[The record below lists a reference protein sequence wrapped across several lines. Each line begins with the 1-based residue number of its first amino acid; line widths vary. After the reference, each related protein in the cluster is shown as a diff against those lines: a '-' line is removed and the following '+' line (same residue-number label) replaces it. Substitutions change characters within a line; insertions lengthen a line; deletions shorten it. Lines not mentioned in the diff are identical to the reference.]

1 MGTPEATKVGAGMIA
16 EDLIN
21 HMIPPLKGSDDAHK
35 AIVWM
40 EEFRCNYLPVVEN
53 GHLLGFIS
61 EEIILETNDI
71 EKQVGDFNLVG
82 QSSYVHLDTHFYDI
96 LKVATDNK
104 LQMVAVLNDNQQYV
118 GVITI
123 QDTLA
128 SFAQTAAVQMPG
140 SILVIS
146 MNFVDYSL
154 AEISRLIE
162 ENNAKILSSI
172 IKEDPFDPG
181 MIRLTL
187 KINQADVS
195 RIVATLERF
204 GYKVIGRYQETKPIE
219 NEKERI
225 DMLLR
230 YLDI

>member
-1 MGTPEATKVGAGMIA
+1 MIA

-21 HMIPPLKGSDDAHK
+21 HMLPPLKGSDDAHK

-40 EEFRCNYLPVVEN
+40 EEFRCAYMPVVDEEK
-53 GHLLGFIS
+53 LLGFIS

-71 EKQVGDFNLVG
+71 EKQVKDFDLVG
-82 QSSYVHLDTHFYDI
+82 QNCYVHLDTHFYDI
-96 LKVATDNK
+96 LKIAANNK
-104 LQMVAVLNDNQQYV
+104 LQMVAVLNQDQTYC

-123 QDTLA
+123 QDTLT
-128 SFAQTAAVQMPG
+128 SFAQTAAVQLPG
-140 SILVIS
+140 GILVLS
-146 MNFVDYSL
+146 MNHTDYSL

-162 ENNAKILSSI
+162 ENHAKVLSSI
-172 IKEDPFDPG
+172 VKEDPLDTVKL
-181 MIRLTL
+181 RLTL
-187 KINQADVS
+187 KINQLDLS

-204 GYKVIGRYQETKPIE
+204 GYKVIGRYHETKPIGDD
-219 NEKERI
+219 KERI

>member
-1 MGTPEATKVGAGMIA
+1 MIA

-21 HMIPPLKGSDDAHK
+21 HMIPPLKGTDDAHK

-40 EEFRCNYLPVVEN
+40 EEFRCNYLPVVDSSR
-53 GHLLGFIS
+53 LLGFIS

-71 EKQVGDFNLVG
+71 EKHVGDFNLVG
-82 QSSYVHLDTHFYDI
+82 QSCYVHLDTHFYDI

-104 LQMVAVLNDNQQYV
+104 LQMVAVINDDQQYS
-118 GVITI
+118 GVITV
-123 QDTLA
+123 QDTLT

-140 SILVIS
+140 AILVLS
-146 MNFVDYSL
+146 MKYVDYSL
-154 AEISRLIE
+154 SEISRLIE
-162 ENNAKILSSI
+162 ENHAKILSSI
-172 IKEDPFDPG
+172 IKEDPLDPG
-181 MIRLTL
+181 KIRLTL
-187 KINQADVS
+187 KINQMDMS

-204 GYKVIGRYQETKPIE
+204 NYKVIGRYQETKPLE

>member
-1 MGTPEATKVGAGMIA
+1 MIA

-21 HMIPPLKGSDDAHK
+21 HMLPPLKGTDDAHK

-40 EEFRCNYLPVVEN
+40 EEFRCAYMPVVEDEK
-53 GHLLGFIS
+53 LLGFIS

-71 EKQVGDFNLVG
+71 EKQVKDFELVG
-82 QSSYVHLDTHFYDI
+82 QNCYVHLDTHFYDI
-96 LKVATDNK
+96 LKIAANNK
-104 LQMVAVLNDNQQYV
+104 LQMVAVLNQDQNYC

-123 QDTLA
+123 QDTLI
-128 SFAQTAAVQMPG
+128 SFAQTAAVQLPG
-140 SILVIS
+140 GILVLS
-146 MNFVDYSL
+146 MNHNDYSL

-162 ENNAKILSSI
+162 ENHAKILSSI
-172 IKEDPFDPG
+172 VKEDPLDAVKL
-181 MIRLTL
+181 RLTL
-187 KINQADVS
+187 KINQVDLS

-204 GYKVIGRYQETKPIE
+204 GYKVIGRYHETKPE
-219 NEKERI
+219 GDDKDRI